1 MALMAFQFE
10 NADAIRIESGSNVTL
25 ANIASKA
32 VVQVAT
38 ALSSQGTAFGRTTPR
53 RQADRRQG
61 HYTCRSCLL
70 HGAGGAPAS
79 MKSKGC
85 EDLSI

>member
-10 NADAIRIESGSNVTL
+10 NAEAIRIESRSNVTL

-38 ALSSQGTAFGRTTPR
+38 ALSSVPILPPARCR
-53 RQADRRQG
+53 R
-61 HYTCRSCLL
+61 
-70 HGAGGAPAS
+70 GAGVNEEQ
-79 MKSKGC
+79 K
-85 EDLSI
+85 L

>member
-10 NADAIRIESGSNVTL
+10 NAAIRIESGSNVIL

-38 ALSSQGTAFGRTTPR
+38 ALSSQGTAFGRTRPR

-61 HYTCRSCLL
+61 RPLHMPILPSARCRR
-70 HGAGGAPAS
+70 GAGFN
-79 MKSKGC
+79 
-85 EDLSI
+85 EEERL